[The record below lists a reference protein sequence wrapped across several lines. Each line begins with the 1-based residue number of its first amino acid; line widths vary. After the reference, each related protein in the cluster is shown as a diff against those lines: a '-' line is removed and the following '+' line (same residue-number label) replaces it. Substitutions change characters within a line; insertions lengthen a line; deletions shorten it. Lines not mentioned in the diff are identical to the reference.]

1 MTALETVQTIP
12 LTLLEDGTIRVTGS
26 RVTLD
31 SIIGPYRQGESAEQ
45 IHESFPSLNLADIHA
60 IISYYLNHRA
70 EVDTYLQQR
79 VAQAEA
85 VRRRIESDPQYQARI
100 AELRER
106 IEARRQ
112 SLSQGG

>member
-1 MTALETVQTIP
+1 MTALETVQTVP

-31 SIIGPYRQGESAEQ
+31 SIIGQYRQGESAEQ

-60 IISYYLNHRA
+60 IISYYLNHRS
-70 EVDTYLQQR
+70 EVDAYLQQR
-79 VAQAEA
+79 AAQAEA
-85 VRRRIESDPQYQARI
+85 VRRRIESDPQHQARI

-112 SLSQGG
+112 SLPQDE